1 MTMTES
7 TQEKMKAAVI
17 RGFEEKFGELGDG
30 RVYFAPGRVNL
41 IGEHTDYNGGH
52 VFPCALTL
60 GTYGA
65 MRRRDDRILRF
76 YSVNASG
83 KGVIETSLD
92 ELQPDDRFG
101 WTNYPKG
108 VVYTFIKE
116 GYPIGTGFDMAVY
129 GNLPNG
135 SGLSSSASLEVLTGF
150 ALRDLYGFE
159 MSNQMLAI
167 YGQDAENNY
176 CGMNCGIMD
185 QFAVAMGKK
194 DHAIF
199 LHTSD
204 LEYEYVPLKLDH
216 AKIVISNTNKKHKLT
231 DSKYN
236 ERRCECEQ
244 ALEELKKV
252 VDIEHLCDLT
262 PERFE
267 VYKDAIKDPVRQ
279 KRAKHAVYENA
290 RCVEAVKV
298 LKEGN
303 VRRFGELMNEAHLSI
318 SRDYEVT
325 GIELDTLQEEALKIP
340 GVIGSRMTG
349 GGFGGC
355 TVSIVEDSALD
366 EFREKVGAAYKKK
379 IGYDADFYIVE
390 VGGGPEKL

>member
-76 YSVNASG
+76 YSVNACG

-116 GYPIGTGFDMAVY
+116 GYPVETGFDMAVY

-135 SGLSSSASLEVLTGF
+135 SGLSSSASLEDLTGF
-150 ALRDLYGFE
+150 ALRDL
-159 MSNQMLAI
+159 
-167 YGQDAENNY
+167 
-176 CGMNCGIMD
+176 
-185 QFAVAMGKK
+185 
-194 DHAIF
+194 
-199 LHTSD
+199 
-204 LEYEYVPLKLDH
+204 
-216 AKIVISNTNKKHKLT
+216 
-231 DSKYN
+231 
-236 ERRCECEQ
+236 
-244 ALEELKKV
+244 
-252 VDIEHLCDLT
+252 
-262 PERFE
+262 
-267 VYKDAIKDPVRQ
+267 
-279 KRAKHAVYENA
+279 
-290 RCVEAVKV
+290 
-298 LKEGN
+298 
-303 VRRFGELMNEAHLSI
+303 
-318 SRDYEVT
+318 
-325 GIELDTLQEEALKIP
+325 
-340 GVIGSRMTG
+340 
-349 GGFGGC
+349 
-355 TVSIVEDSALD
+355 
-366 EFREKVGAAYKKK
+366 
-379 IGYDADFYIVE
+379 
-390 VGGGPEKL
+390 

>member
-76 YSVNASG
+76 YSVNACG

-116 GYPIGTGFDMAVY
+116 GYPVETGFDMAVY

-199 LHTSD
+199 LHTAD
-204 LEYEYVPLKLDH
+204 LAYEYVPLKLEH

-244 ALEELKKV
+244 ALEELQKV
-252 VDIEHLCDLT
+252 VNIEHLCDLT

>member
-7 TQEKMKAAVI
+7 TQETMKAAVI

-76 YSVNASG
+76 YSVNACG

-116 GYPIGTGFDMAVY
+116 GYPVETGFDMAVY

-199 LHTSD
+199 LHTAD
-204 LEYEYVPLKLDH
+204 LAYEYVPLKLEH

-244 ALEELKKV
+244 ALEELRKV

-303 VRRFGELMNEAHLSI
+303 VRRFGELMNEAHTSI

-325 GIELDTLQEEALKIP
+325 GIELDTLQEEALKVP

-349 GGFGGC
+349 GGFG
-355 TVSIVEDSALD
+355 EAASA
-366 EFREKVGAAYKKK
+366 AARSRLSRIPPWRNLRKRSAPRTERKSDMTR
-379 IGYDADFYIVE
+379 IFIS
-390 VGGGPEKL
+390 